1 MKDLIECMKHPM
13 TSLQQYIKESLLD
26 MDDDIVDDVVKK
38 QGLLELFKEYLQYTN
53 KTNNNFCSA
62 TLIFHKKYDHKQ
74 FEKIAKEFGTKL
86 SEMGIDGNPES
97 GVFEQGS
104 LKVYYNDYE
113 FELDKMGI
121 NVDFSYTYQKAIIR
135 KNYMD
140 VESEVPDHGLMQI
153 SISGKPGRNFLRTL
167 KKELLVK

>member
-1 MKDLIECMKHPM
+1 MKD
-13 TSLQQYIKESLLD
+13 LQQYIKESLLD

-38 QGLLELFKEYLQYTN
+38 QGLLELFKEYLQYTD

-74 FEKIAKEFGTKL
+74 FEKIAKEFGNKL

-113 FELDKMGI
+113 FKLDKIGI
-121 NVDFSYTYQKAIIR
+121 NVDFSYTYQKAVIR

-153 SISGKPGRNFLRTL
+153 SISGKPGRVFLRTL

>member
-26 MDDDIVDDVVKK
+26 MDDPDENILNKHA
-38 QGLLELFKEYLQYTN
+38 LLELFKEYLQYTN
-53 KTNNNFCSA
+53 KTNNSYCSV

-74 FEKIAKEFGTKL
+74 FEKIAKEFGDKL
-86 SEMGIDGNPES
+86 SEMGIDGDPDS

-113 FELDKMGI
+113 FKLDNIGI
-121 NVDFSYTYQKAIIR
+121 NVDFSYSYQ
-135 KNYMD
+135 Y
-140 VESEVPDHGLMQI
+140 EVPDHGLMQI
-153 SISGKPGRNFLRTL
+153 SISGKPGRDFLRTL

>member
-1 MKDLIECMKHPM
+1 MKD
-13 TSLQQYIKESLLD
+13 LQQYIKESLLD

-38 QGLLELFKEYLQYTN
+38 QGLLELFKEYLQYTD

-74 FEKIAKEFGTKL
+74 FEKIAKEFGNKL

-153 SISGKPGRNFLRTL
+153 SISGKPGRDFLRTL

>member
-1 MKDLIECMKHPM
+1 MKD
-13 TSLQQYIKESLLD
+13 LQQYIKESLLD

-38 QGLLELFKEYLQYTN
+38 QGLLELFKEYLQYTD

-74 FEKIAKEFGTKL
+74 FEKIAKEFGNKL

-153 SISGKPGRNFLRTL
+153 SISGKPGRDFL
-167 KKELLVK
+167 KKLRKEISK

>member
-1 MKDLIECMKHPM
+1 MKD
-13 TSLQQYIKESLLD
+13 LQQYINESLLD

-38 QGLLELFKEYLQYTN
+38 HGLLELFKEYLQYTD
-53 KTNNNFCSA
+53 KTNNNYCSV

-74 FEKIAKEFGTKL
+74 FEKIAKEFGNKL
-86 SEMGIDGNPES
+86 SEMGIDGKPES

-113 FELDKMGI
+113 FKLDKMGI
-121 NVDFSYTYQKAIIR
+121 NVDFSYTYQKVIIR

-153 SISGKPGRNFLRTL
+153 SISGKPGRDFLRTL

>member
-1 MKDLIECMKHPM
+1 M

-26 MDDDIVDDVVKK
+26 MDDDNNDIIKK
-38 QGLLELFKEYLQYTN
+38 YGLIELFKEYLQYTN
-53 KTNNNFCSA
+53 TTNNTYCSV

-74 FEKIAKEFGTKL
+74 FEKIAKEFGNKL

-121 NVDFSYTYQKAIIR
+121 NVDFSYSYQKAIIR

-140 VESEVPDHGLMQI
+140 VESEIPDHGIMQI
-153 SISGKPGRNFLRTL
+153 SISGKPGREFLRTL
-167 KKELLVK
+167 KKELLK

>member
-1 MKDLIECMKHPM
+1 MKD
-13 TSLQQYIKESLLD
+13 LQQYIKESLLD

-38 QGLLELFKEYLQYTN
+38 QGLLELFKEYLQYTD

-62 TLIFHKKYDHKQ
+62 TLIFHKKYGHKQ
-74 FEKIAKEFGTKL
+74 FEKIAREFGNKL

-113 FELDKMGI
+113 FKLDKMGI

-140 VESEVPDHGLMQI
+140 VESEIPDHGLMQI
-153 SISGKPGRNFLRTL
+153 SVSGKPGRDFLRTL

>member
-1 MKDLIECMKHPM
+1 MKD
-13 TSLQQYIKESLLD
+13 LQQYIKESLLD

-38 QGLLELFKEYLQYTN
+38 QGLLELFKEYLQYTD
-53 KTNNNFCSA
+53 KTNNTFCSA

-113 FELDKMGI
+113 FKLDKIGI

-140 VESEVPDHGLMQI
+140 VESEIPDHGLMQI
-153 SISGKPGRNFLRTL
+153 SVSGKPGRDFL
-167 KKELLVK
+167 KKLIKEISK

>member
-1 MKDLIECMKHPM
+1 MKD
-13 TSLQQYIKESLLD
+13 LQQYIKESLLD
-26 MDDDIVDDVVKK
+26 MDDDIVDDIVKK
-38 QGLLELFKEYLQYTN
+38 QGLLELFKEYLQYTD

-113 FELDKMGI
+113 FKLDKMGI

-153 SISGKPGRNFLRTL
+153 SISGKPGRDFLRTL

>member
-1 MKDLIECMKHPM
+1 MKD
-13 TSLQQYIKESLLD
+13 LQQYIKESLLD

-38 QGLLELFKEYLQYTN
+38 QGLLELFKEYLQYTD

-74 FEKIAKEFGTKL
+74 FEKIAKEFGNKL

-113 FELDKMGI
+113 FKLDKIGI
-121 NVDFSYTYQKAIIR
+121 NVDFS
-135 KNYMD
+135 
-140 VESEVPDHGLMQI
+140 
-153 SISGKPGRNFLRTL
+153 
-167 KKELLVK
+167 

>member
-1 MKDLIECMKHPM
+1 MKD
-13 TSLQQYIKESLLD
+13 LQQYIKESLLD
-26 MDDDIVDDVVKK
+26 MDDDIVDDDIVKK
-38 QGLLELFKEYLQYTN
+38 HGLLELFKEYLQYTN
-53 KTNNNFCSA
+53 KTNNNFCSV

-113 FELDKMGI
+113 FELDKIGM
-121 NVDFSYTYQKAIIR
+121 NVDFSYTYQYEI
-135 KNYMD
+135 
-140 VESEVPDHGLMQI
+140 PDHGLMQI
-153 SISGKPGRNFLRTL
+153 SISGKPGRKFLREL
-167 KKELLVK
+167 KKELLK

>member
-1 MKDLIECMKHPM
+1 MKD
-13 TSLQQYIKESLLD
+13 LQQYIKESLLD

-38 QGLLELFKEYLQYTN
+38 QGLLELFKEYLQYTD

-74 FEKIAKEFGTKL
+74 FEKIAKEFGNKL

-153 SISGKPGRNFLRTL
+153 SISGKPGRDFLRTL
-167 KKELLVK
+167 KKELLK

>member
-1 MKDLIECMKHPM
+1 MKD
-13 TSLQQYIKESLLD
+13 LQQYIKESLLD

-38 QGLLELFKEYLQYTN
+38 HGLLELFKEYLQYTD

-74 FEKIAKEFGTKL
+74 FEKIAKEFGNKL

-113 FELDKMGI
+113 FKLDKMGI
-121 NVDFSYTYQKAIIR
+121 NVDFSYSYQKAIIR
-135 KNYMD
+135 KKYID

-153 SISGKPGRNFLRTL
+153 SISGKPGRDFLRTL

>member
-1 MKDLIECMKHPM
+1 MKD
-13 TSLQQYIKESLLD
+13 LQQYIKESLLD
-26 MDDDIVDDVVKK
+26 MDDDIADDVVKK
-38 QGLLELFKEYLQYTN
+38 LALLELFKEYLQYAD
-53 KTNNNFCSA
+53 KIKPFQSFCSA

-113 FELDKMGI
+113 FKLDKIGI

-140 VESEVPDHGLMQI
+140 VESEIPDHGLMQI
-153 SISGKPGRNFLRTL
+153 SVSGKPGRDFL
-167 KKELLVK
+167 KKLRKEISK

>member
-1 MKDLIECMKHPM
+1 MKE
-13 TSLQQYIKESLLD
+13 LQQYIKESLLD
-26 MDDDIVDDVVKK
+26 MDDNISDDVLKEHA
-38 QGLLELFKEYLQYTN
+38 LLELFKEYLQYAD
-53 KTNNNFCSA
+53 KSNNNYCSA

-74 FEKIAKEFGTKL
+74 FDKIVKEFGIKL

-97 GVFEQGS
+97 GVFEQGN

-113 FELDKMGI
+113 FKLDKIGI
-121 NVDFSYTYQKAIIR
+121 NVDFSYSYKKTIIR

-140 VESEVPDHGLMQI
+140 VESEIPDRGLMQI
-153 SISGKPGRNFLRTL
+153 SVSGKPGRIFLRTL